1 MKPTNK
7 KKDSDMKSELYEAI
21 KLTSLIRKYGDLK
34 VKWVNAKGEESANLW
49 AEAECV
55 FDEIKKLIG

>member
-1 MKPTNK
+1 MKT
-7 KKDSDMKSELYEAI
+7 ELHEAI

-34 VKWVNAKGEESANLW
+34 AEWAKAKGEESANLW

>member
-1 MKPTNK
+1 
-7 KKDSDMKSELYEAI
+7 MKSELYEAI